1 MFDSYWSN
9 KKLYIGDDDNQIFI
23 TCNLLKG
30 IDIAVENKID
40 FKFDLEG
47 VDTNELLSD
56 IDDYLPISDDYLTQT
71 INRWNYIGKTICK
84 YEPFNDKTINSLI
97 TNILVNMYEL
107 KINGYFE
114 ADGFTKDDVD
124 GYLLYELEK
133 NFMNNTSNKSSYYFG
148 KMIHNMEMF
157 EIIEIFNYR

>member
-23 TCNLLKG
+23 PCNLLEG

-47 VDTNELLSD
+47 VDTNELLSN

-71 INRWNYIGKTICK
+71 IHRWNYIGKTICE
-84 YEPFNDKTINSLI
+84 YEPFNYKTINSLI
-97 TNILVNMYEL
+97 TNILVNIYEL

-114 ADGFTKDDVD
+114 ADGFGKDDID
-124 GYLLYELEK
+124 NYLLFELER
-133 NFMNNTSNKSSYYFG
+133 NFMNNSNNELSYNFG
-148 KMIHNMEMF
+148 KMIHNLEMF